1 MAYSIPELRYIKKG
15 ANKMNSTKKEIIKSS
30 PEISD
35 DWFRWK
41 GKDKEK
47 AESVARPSISY
58 WQDAWNRLLKNK
70 LAMLGLI
77 FLVILGILAIFGPIL
92 SPYTVKVQDLSNQHM
107 PPSSEHW
114 FGTDSHGRDVFTRT
128 WYGARISLFVGLM
141 AALIDFTIGIVYGG
155 IAGYKG
161 GKTDSILMRIIEILY
176 GLPYLLVVILLL
188 VVMGPSLLTIII
200 ALTVTGW
207 VGMARI
213 VRGQVLQIKNYE
225 FVLAS
230 KSFGTKTPRII
241 RKNLLPNTMG
251 PIIVQVTLT
260 VPTAIFAEAF
270 LSFLGLGIQ
279 SPYASWGVMANDSLG
294 AVLSGNW
301 WTLFFPAFFISF
313 TMFAFNVLGDGLQ
326 DALDPKLRK

>member
-1 MAYSIPELRYIKKG
+1 MEPAENKPTYTPENVPDELFQFKER
-15 ANKMNSTKKEIIKSS
+15 NKEA
-30 PEISD
+30 
-35 DWFRWK
+35 
-41 GKDKEK
+41 
-47 AESVARPSISY
+47 AETVARPSLSY
-58 WQDAWNRLLKNK
+58 FQDAWNRLVKNK
-70 LAMLGLI
+70 MAMLGLL
-77 FLVILGILAIFGPIL
+77 FLVLLTIMAIFGPIL
-92 SPYTVKVQDLSNQHM
+92 SPYEVNKQDLPNQYQ
-107 PPSSEHW
+107 PPNADHW
-114 FGTDSHGRDVFTRT
+114 FGTDSAGRDVFTRT

-141 AALIDFTIGIVYGG
+141 AALIDVTIGIIYGG
-155 IAGYKG
+155 ISGYKG
-161 GKTDSILMRIIEILY
+161 GRTDSFMMRIIEILY

-188 VVMGPSLLTIII
+188 VVLGPSLTTIII

-230 KSFGTKTPRII
+230 QAFGAKTSRII

-251 PIIVQVTLT
+251 PIIVQMTLT
-260 VPTAIFAEAF
+260 VPNAIFAEAF
-270 LSFLGLGIQ
+270 LSFIGLGIQ
-279 SPYASWGVMANDSLG
+279 APVASWGVMANDSLG
-294 AVLSGNW
+294 TILSGHW

>member
-1 MAYSIPELRYIKKG
+1 
-15 ANKMNSTKKEIIKSS
+15 MNLSTKHS
-30 PEISD
+30 PARAEVPD
-35 DWFRWK
+35 DLFAW
-41 GKDKEK
+41 KEK
-47 AESVARPSISY
+47 DLQAAESVARPSLSY
-58 WQDAWNRLLKNK
+58 WQDAWKRLVKNK
-70 LAMLGLI
+70 LAMAGLV
-77 FLVILGILAIFGPIL
+77 FLVLLTIMAIFGPIL
-92 SPYTVKVQDLSNQHM
+92 SSYSVKDVNLPNQFKA
-107 PPSSEHW
+107 PSSSHW
-114 FGTDSHGRDVFTRT
+114 FGTDSLGRDVYTRT

-141 AALIDFTIGIVYGG
+141 AALIDFFIGIVYGG
-155 IAGYKG
+155 ISGYKG
-161 GKTDSILMRIIEILY
+161 GSTDNIMMRIIEVLY

-188 VVMGPSLLTIII
+188 VVMGPSLTTIIV

-230 KSFGTKTPRII
+230 KSFGTKTKRII
-241 RKNLLPNTMG
+241 HKNLLPNTMG
-251 PIIVQVTLT
+251 PIIVQMTLT

-279 SPYASWGVMANDSLG
+279 SPYASWGMMANDALG
-294 AVLSGNW
+294 AILSGNW

-326 DALDPKLRK
+326 DALDPKLRR

>member
-1 MAYSIPELRYIKKG
+1 MKHERESKR
-15 ANKMNSTKKEIIKSS
+15 TSS
-30 PEISD
+30 PIEVRNE
-35 DWFRWK
+35 WFTSLP
-41 GKDKEK
+41 KEQT
-47 AESVARPSISY
+47 AETIVRPSLSY
-58 WQDAWNRLLKNK
+58 WRDAWQRLITNK
-70 LAMLGLI
+70 LAILGLV
-77 FLVILGILAIFGPIL
+77 FLILLISFAILGPIL
-92 SPYTVKVQDLSNQHM
+92 SPFEVNRQDLPNQYQ
-107 PPSSEHW
+107 PPSLQHW
-114 FGTDSHGRDVFTRT
+114 FGTDAAGRDVFTRT
-128 WYGARISLFVGLM
+128 WYGARISLFVGFM
-141 AALIDFTIGIVYGG
+141 AALIDVTIGIIYGG
-155 IAGYKG
+155 ISGYKG
-161 GKTDSILMRIIEILY
+161 GRTDNVMMRIIEILY

-188 VVMGPSLLTIII
+188 VVLGPSLMTIII

-230 KSFGTKTPRII
+230 QSFGAKTSRII

-251 PIIVQVTLT
+251 PIIVQMTLT
-260 VPTAIFAEAF
+260 VPSAIFAEAF
-270 LSFLGLGIQ
+270 LSFIGLGIQ

-294 AVLSGNW
+294 AILSGNW

>member
-1 MAYSIPELRYIKKG
+1 MQPTDELKAAELSREDVPDG
-15 ANKMNSTKKEIIKSS
+15 
-30 PEISD
+30 
-35 DWFRWK
+35 WFTWK
-41 GKDKEK
+41 GDAAGAKE
-47 AESVARPSISY
+47 AVARPSLSY
-58 WQDAWNRLLKNK
+58 WKDAWRHLVRNK
-70 LAMLGLI
+70 LAMAGLI
-77 FLVILGILAIFGPIL
+77 FLILLAIMAIIGPML
-92 SPYTVKVQDLSNQHM
+92 SPYSVKAVNLPNQFKT
-107 PPSSEHW
+107 PSGAHW
-114 FGTDSHGRDVFTRT
+114 FGTDSLGRDVFTRT

-141 AALIDFTIGIVYGG
+141 AALIDFFVGVIYGG
-155 IAGYKG
+155 VSGYKG
-161 GKTDSILMRIIEILY
+161 GRTDSVMMRIIEVLY

-188 VVMGPSLLTIII
+188 VVMGPSLTTIIV
-200 ALTVTGW
+200 ALSVTGW

-230 KSFGTKTPRII
+230 RSFGTKTARII

-251 PIIVQVTLT
+251 PIIVQMTLT

-279 SPYASWGVMANDSLG
+279 APHASWGVMANDALS
-294 AVLSGNW
+294 AILSGNW

>member
-1 MAYSIPELRYIKKG
+1 MKAV
-15 ANKMNSTKKEIIKSS
+15 KKEGRHAAASV
-30 PEISD
+30 PDE
-35 DWFRWK
+35 WFQWK
-41 GKDKEK
+41 GKDMEA
-47 AESVARPSISY
+47 AEVVARPSLSY
-58 WQDAWNRLLKNK
+58 WKDAWRRLVKNK
-70 LAMLGLI
+70 LAMMGLVFLILLG
-77 FLVILGILAIFGPIL
+77 VMAIFGPVF
-92 SPYTVKVQDLSNQHM
+92 SPYDVNKQDLPSQYQ
-107 PPSSEHW
+107 PPSAAHW
-114 FGTDSHGRDVFTRT
+114 FGTDGAGRDVFTRT

-141 AALIDFTIGIVYGG
+141 AAIIDVTIGIIYGG
-155 IAGYKG
+155 ISGYKG
-161 GKTDSILMRIIEILY
+161 GRTDNIMMRIIEVLY
-176 GLPYLLVVILLL
+176 GLPYLLVVIMLL
-188 VVMGPSLLTIII
+188 VVLGPSLTTIII

-230 KSFGTKTPRII
+230 KSFGTKTSRII

-251 PIIVQVTLT
+251 PIIVQMTLT
-260 VPTAIFAEAF
+260 VPSAIFAEAF

-279 SPYASWGVMANDSLG
+279 APVASWGVMANDSLG
-294 AVLSGNW
+294 AILSGNW